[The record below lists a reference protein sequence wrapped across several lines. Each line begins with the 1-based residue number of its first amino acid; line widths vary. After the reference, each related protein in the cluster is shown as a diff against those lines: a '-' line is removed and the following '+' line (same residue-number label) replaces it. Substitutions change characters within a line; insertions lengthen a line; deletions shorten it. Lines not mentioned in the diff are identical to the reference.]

1 MKDERIIELV
11 NGELDGTNSPSEH
24 TELTTILDREPSVK
38 TLFDE
43 MQKVDHLLAAVPM
56 VDPPPTLKSNVMHAI
71 DRQGTPAR
79 ATSQG
84 WLDRILAPFMQR
96 PAWAVAYAFAIGVIV
111 GLGVLTVVQSAGP
124 DTGMVQGTIGAVR
137 APALA
142 KSSLSA
148 GTATADIVISELG
161 DELRVDAKIVASDAS
176 TLRLAPED
184 GEPIVIES
192 APGTPAYGLLIP
204 RTGSMSIELVS
215 NEASEQVTVTIQG
228 STE

>member
-1 MKDERIIELV
+1 MKDERIIDLV

-24 TELTTILDREPSVK
+24 TELTTLLDREPSVK
-38 TLFDE
+38 ALFDE

-71 DRQGTPAR
+71 GRQSAPAR
-79 ATSQG
+79 AATQG
-84 WLDRILAPFMQR
+84 LLDRILAPFVQR
-96 PAWAVAYAFAIGVIV
+96 PAWAVAYAFGIGVIV

-142 KSSLSA
+142 KTSLSA
-148 GTATADIVISELG
+148 GTATADIVISALG
-161 DELRVDAKIVASDAS
+161 DELRVDVEITASDVA
-176 TLRLAPED
+176 TLQLSPEG

-192 APGTPAYGLLIP
+192 APGTPAYGLLMP
-204 RTGSMSIELVS
+204 RTASMSIELVS
-215 NEASEQVTVTIQG
+215 NEASEQVTLTIHG